1 MSAPMLGSYH
11 SNLQNL
17 ALLAG
22 IFERLEHSVD
32 RVDAAQYRAVVE
44 RLSAALGSELPFEAL
59 NAVLNAYP
67 ATAELYENLQYAHAG
82 LCRSPLALA
91 VPAEAAAREALQR
104 ARELRLS

>member
-1 MSAPMLGSYH
+1 MSAPLTASHHG
-11 SNLQNL
+11 NLQNL

-22 IFERLEHSVD
+22 VFERLEHSGG

-44 RLSAALGSELPFEAL
+44 RLTTALAADMPFEAL

-67 ATAELYENLQYAHAG
+67 ASAELYENLQYARAG

-91 VPAEAAAREALQR
+91 VPAETAAREALQR
-104 ARELRLS
+104 ARQARLS